1 MSTAIDGT
9 REGTRPTYAEELA
22 ELLRVLVV
30 AGVPLGV
37 VVAGLGGRL
46 AMLVLRLTSP
56 DVVLG
61 QETDDGFVIG
71 EITVA
76 GTYNLLVLGATVGF
90 IGAAAYVAV
99 APWLLGPRWAR
110 AATTGVTAGALVGS
124 MLLHDDGLDF
134 TVLEPLWLAIVLFVG
149 LPTVFG
155 VLLAYAVERVEE
167 PGHWA
172 ARGQRRGIV
181 PALVLLLFVPALSWW
196 CRSQSSWL
204 RCCRCVGRCS
214 SRCGARARPPGWCG
228 AASPRFRFW
237 PSSRWPG
244 TCGSSSG
251 DGA

>member
-76 GTYNLLVLGATVGF
+76 GTYNLLVLGAAVGF

-181 PALVLLLFVPALSWW
+181 PALVLLLFVPALLVVVPVAVVVAALLPVRRALLEPLR
-196 CRSQSSWL
+196 RSRAATWVV
-204 RCCRCVGRCS
+204 RCCFATIPVLAFVALARDLRALVG
-214 SRCGARARPPGWCG
+214 
-228 AASPRFRFW
+228 
-237 PSSRWPG
+237 
-244 TCGSSSG
+244 
-251 DGA
+251 